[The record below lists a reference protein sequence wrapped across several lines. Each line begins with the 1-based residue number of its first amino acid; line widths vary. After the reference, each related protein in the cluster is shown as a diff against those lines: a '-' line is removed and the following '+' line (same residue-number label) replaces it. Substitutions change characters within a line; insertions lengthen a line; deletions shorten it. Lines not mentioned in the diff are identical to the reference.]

1 MKTTITQKIYKMKV
15 LKIAIVVGAL
25 LGFLPSMAQKLEYRD
40 FKVTNDA
47 TARLQGTAVT
57 DENSGKRAALI
68 KIYTPFPNDVLGF
81 DAGLFQI
88 LGRKQAGPGEVW
100 LYVPERT
107 QKVTISHP
115 KYRPTV
121 MWFEG
126 MEAEAGK
133 TYSVVLNVEGRDV
146 ALIASTPGAEIS
158 VDGEPQGKSPVNMHM
173 PLGSHL
179 VRAELGSLLFEDIVT
194 LTADGGNQFT
204 LQMEDENLKFGD
216 VDIEVADGAELWFQD
231 NREGVGSLHKHL
243 RAGSYVITA
252 KLPDHEDQTT
262 AFTVEAGKTKTIT
275 AIPPVAHLGYLELV
289 TEPTYG
295 VTVMEGDSL
304 VALQPTM
311 QLPVARY
318 EYDFTKKG
326 YYPQTRKFRI
336 ERGETLRDTIRLE
349 KIQYV
354 KKTTGYA
361 AISFAA
367 SGKPSVGF
375 TLGGYYENVNL
386 EVSYNLGLGRSKQV
400 DWYDRVDNILI
411 GQYSYRMDE
420 MAVRAGYQLR
430 FAERFGLTPQAG
442 FMIQRL
448 SAKDRNEAGNGFTQP
463 CATVGARF
471 AYHPVQHVGFFIT
484 PEYAIP
490 VSTKGDI
497 VDVFKQGGLTQG
509 GFRGSIGVSVSL

>member
-1 MKTTITQKIYKMKV
+1 MKFY
-15 LKIAIVVGAL
+15 KIAVMAGAL
-25 LGFLPSMAQKLEYRD
+25 LGSLPVTAQKLEYRD
-40 FKVTNDA
+40 FKATNEM
-47 TARLQGTAVT
+47 TARLKDTEVI

-68 KIYTPFPNDVLGF
+68 KIYTPFQNDVLGF

-107 QKVTISHP
+107 QRVTVNHP
-115 KYRPTV
+115 KYSPTV
-121 MWFEG
+121 IWFDG

-133 TYSVVLNVEGRDV
+133 TYTVELNVEGRNV
-146 ALIASTPGAEIS
+146 ALIASTPEAEIT

-179 VRAELGSLLFEDIVT
+179 VRAELGSLLFEDVVT
-194 LTADGGNQFT
+194 LTADGPVQFN

-231 NREGVGSLHKHL
+231 KREGVGSLHKHL
-243 RAGSYVITA
+243 KAGSYVITA

-262 AFTVEAGKTKTIT
+262 AFTVEAGKTKTVT
-275 AIPPVAHLGYLELV
+275 ATPPVAHLGYLELV

-295 VTVMEGDSL
+295 VTVMEGDS
-304 VALQPTM
+304 VIDLQSTM
-311 QLPVARY
+311 QLPVDRY

-326 YYPQTRKFRI
+326 YYPQTLKFRI

-349 KIQYV
+349 RIQYV

-361 AISFAA
+361 AVSFAA

-375 TLGGYYENVNL
+375 TVGGYYENINI
-386 EVSYNLGLGRSKQV
+386 EASYNLGLGRSKDV
-400 DWYDRVDNILI
+400 EWYDRSDNVMI
-411 GQYSYRMDE
+411 GAYNYRVDE
-420 MAVRAGYQLR
+420 MAVRVGYQLR

-442 FMIQRL
+442 FMLQRI
-448 SAKDRNEAGNGFTQP
+448 SAKDKNYPGNGFTQP

-471 AYHPVQHVGFFIT
+471 SYYPVQHIGIFIA
-484 PEYAIP
+484 PEYGIP

-497 VDVFKQGGLTQG
+497 IDVFKQGGITRG
-509 GFRGSIGVSVSL
+509 GIKGSLGVSISL

>member
-1 MKTTITQKIYKMKV
+1 MKFLNIAV
-15 LKIAIVVGAL
+15 LAGVL
-25 LGFLPSMAQKLEYRD
+25 LGTLPIAAQNLDYRD
-40 FKVTNDA
+40 FKLTNEM
-47 TARLQGTAVT
+47 TARLKDTEVI

-68 KIYTPFPNDVLGF
+68 KIYTPFQNDVLGF

-88 LGRKQAGPGEVW
+88 LSRKQAGPGEVW
-100 LYVPERT
+100 VYVPERT
-107 QKVTISHP
+107 QKLIVNHP
-115 KYRPTV
+115 KYGPTII
-121 MWFEG
+121 WFDG

-133 TYSVVLNVEGRDV
+133 TYSVVLNVEGRDI
-146 ALIASTPGAEIS
+146 ALIASTPGAEIT

-173 PLGSHL
+173 PLGSHI

-194 LTADGGNQFT
+194 LRADGGNQFT

-216 VDIEVADGAELWFQD
+216 VNIEVADGAELWFQN

-243 RAGSYVITA
+243 KAGNYVVTA

-262 AFTVEAGKTKTIT
+262 TFTVEAGKTKTVT
-275 AIPPVAHLGYLELV
+275 ATPPVAHLGYLELV

-295 VTVMEGDSL
+295 VTVMEGDSIVEL
-304 VALQPTM
+304 VPTL

-318 EYDFTKKG
+318 EYDFSKKG
-326 YYPQTRKFRI
+326 YYPQSLKFRI

-361 AISFAA
+361 AVSFAA

-386 EVSYNLGLGRSKQV
+386 ELSYNLGIGRSKEV
-400 DWYDRVDNILI
+400 EWFDREDHVMV
-411 GQYSYRMDE
+411 GSQTYRLDE
-420 MAVRAGYQLR
+420 MAVRAGYQLS
-430 FAERFGLTPQAG
+430 FAERFGFTPQVG
-442 FMIQRL
+442 FMAQRL
-448 SAKDRNEAGNGFTQP
+448 WAKDKSNPGNGFTQP
-463 CATVGARF
+463 CVTIGARF
-471 AYHPVQHVGFFIT
+471 SYHPIQHVGFFVC

-490 VSTKGDI
+490 VSAKGDI
-497 VDVFKQGGLTQG
+497 VDVFKQGGMPRG
-509 GFRGSIGVSVSL
+509 GFKGSIGVSISL